1 MRTNLIAST
10 NDVAQDV
17 MKNIKAGAANGAANG
32 DAGVFRPLVD
42 ASWNAGRDFY
52 TLLTNVALYG
62 GVCMLI
68 IAIIMYMTSSN
79 SQAKQGAKQKAIW
92 ILVGVGCVFLS
103 VWIVS
108 VVFKAGQGL

>member
-1 MRTNLIAST
+1 MNNILIAS

-32 DAGVFRPLVD
+32 EAGVFNPLVT
-42 ASWNAGRDFY
+42 ASWKAGADFY
-52 TLLTNVALYG
+52 TLLTNIALYG

-68 IAIIMYMTSSN
+68 IAIIMYMSSQN
-79 SQAKQGAKQKAIW
+79 SQSKQESKKKAMW
-92 ILVGVGCVFLS
+92 ILVGVACVFLS